1 MEEKDTQSKNIYRV
15 ATVIGVIIAVFFI
28 AGIPC
33 GADASLKFHT
43 KNFPGSRS
51 CGTKVREL
59 FLLLLRISED
69 SLIRIDN
76 FIVLHYCINQVIQ

>member
-1 MEEKDTQSKNIYRV
+1 MEEKDTQPKNIYRV
-15 ATVIGVIIAVFFI
+15 DTVIGVIIAVFFI

-51 CGTKVREL
+51 CGLKVWEL
-59 FLLLLRISED
+59 FSFI
-69 SLIRIDN
+69 IKN
-76 FIVLHYCINQVIQ
+76 F